1 MQEKKKKKWGEEV
14 EGNVPRFIF
23 HAFIVMMI
31 LLYIYF
37 NDMISPHEKYL
48 FYQISLEGKQKVK
61 NSSFS
66 PQKKRVKS

>member
-48 FYQISLEGKQKVK
+48 F
-61 NSSFS
+61 
-66 PQKKRVKS
+66 